1 MSLNRS
7 NLARKHQA
15 HWNFSPYRLL
25 TSICCVLQFAQRR
38 DQGSTKIPPRD
49 LHRIQY
55 ITLHYITVLKM
66 DKGGAPA
73 AFQPRGLS
81 QIGQENPRVP
91 TSPGP
96 DDDELLF
103 RCFFDWDLYCNS
115 TQTQDHLVPSSSPH
129 TNYRELPKLMT
140 EIPFYLHNLSL
151 DGVEDGYMRM
161 TPGLSPDDGGITTS
175 ESMGQ
180 TPPALVR
187 GGSTSP
193 SSPSSSVY
201 LDGVEDVRRRPRDSL
216 REVRAQDDEWTI
228 PQSKYASR
236 EYGYPPRI
244 QVRESS
250 SRRSSHSKTHSPP
263 STSGVKR
270 QRSVEKRSRH
280 LSDPDQTA
288 DVRKS
293 GACVPCRLSK
303 TRVR

>member
-1 MSLNRS
+1 
-7 NLARKHQA
+7 
-15 HWNFSPYRLL
+15 
-25 TSICCVLQFAQRR
+25 
-38 DQGSTKIPPRD
+38 
-49 LHRIQY
+49 
-55 ITLHYITVLKM
+55 M

-216 REVRAQDDEWTI
+216 PSEQVCLKRIWIPAPDPGPRVILSPLKPQQDALPSVNLWCQASAICGEEV
-228 PQSKYASR
+228 
-236 EYGYPPRI
+236 
-244 QVRESS
+244 
-250 SRRSSHSKTHSPP
+250 
-263 STSGVKR
+263 
-270 QRSVEKRSRH
+270 
-280 LSDPDQTA
+280 QTPL
-288 DVRKS
+288 R
-293 GACVPCRLSK
+293 P
-303 TRVR
+303 